1 MLFGTI
7 DGLNCY
13 DGSKVRPATLH
24 AGQRLYGN
32 LIEHVLNVGDNNTWV
47 LTNYGLN
54 IVTPKGQEVRYYP
67 QFQGLRRIRK
77 NPQGDGFLLTDGKL
91 NYIDKRDGSIHAL
104 PLKGVTLANVC
115 DFAVSSKALYL
126 FNRDGIVSYQLSA
139 NNNQYSIGKPKMVQ
153 RMHLVSAM
161 PDGDTEYLV
170 TNDGQLYS
178 YQMEALTLQHEMS
191 LAHEISRRGF
201 VNEVLQYKESLMIG
215 FGEGGVIKV
224 NRPKGRPAEV
234 IDLGVETGV
243 FCMHKDRLGDIVWIG
258 SDGAGVLM
266 YSDEPLTLRSFAST
280 SLRAGK
286 SFPIRALLKDGEGN
300 LWVGTKGDGLIQ
312 VPNFSIYQNPHQL
325 GETVYR
331 EQNSGLSSNVVYKLA
346 ESKHPWFWISG
357 GDGIC
362 YYSQATKSIR
372 PVPAEMHLQQVI
384 DIREKGNELWM
395 GVEFYSKQ
403 PNSRQTP

>member
-126 FNRDGIVSYQLSA
+126 FNRD
-139 NNNQYSIGKPKMVQ
+139 
-153 RMHLVSAM
+153 
-161 PDGDTEYLV
+161 E
-170 TNDGQLYS
+170 
-178 YQMEALTLQHEMS
+178 
-191 LAHEISRRGF
+191 
-201 VNEVLQYKESLMIG
+201 
-215 FGEGGVIKV
+215 
-224 NRPKGRPAEV
+224 
-234 IDLGVETGV
+234 
-243 FCMHKDRLGDIVWIG
+243 
-258 SDGAGVLM
+258 
-266 YSDEPLTLRSFAST
+266 
-280 SLRAGK
+280 
-286 SFPIRALLKDGEGN
+286 
-300 LWVGTKGDGLIQ
+300 
-312 VPNFSIYQNPHQL
+312 
-325 GETVYR
+325 
-331 EQNSGLSSNVVYKLA
+331 
-346 ESKHPWFWISG
+346 
-357 GDGIC
+357 
-362 YYSQATKSIR
+362 
-372 PVPAEMHLQQVI
+372 
-384 DIREKGNELWM
+384 
-395 GVEFYSKQ
+395 
-403 PNSRQTP
+403 